1 MPSACRKCLFAFAQ
15 EVPLRARPP
24 VRGHNA
30 ARSIMWPK
38 HHKRGLRLMG
48 ASRSTTSNTQ
58 KLAQR
63 NRELSILNGIAEALN
78 RTVDMDEVLGTAL
91 AKVAELLGL
100 HTGWV
105 WLLDEEGGESD

>member
-1 MPSACRKCLFAFAQ
+1 
-15 EVPLRARPP
+15 
-24 VRGHNA
+24 
-30 ARSIMWPK
+30 
-38 HHKRGLRLMG
+38 MG

-105 WLLDEEGGESD
+105 WLLDEESGESYLGAALNLPPALTKNPHRMSGRCYCLDTYRAGDLNGAANVNV